1 MQHFK
6 VKFWNW
12 GPLTIRNNNMT
23 CVHFFLANNH
33 PTLHSFSQSCRVYIN
48 LRLSGNGFQMQ
59 IVFPY
64 S

>member
-33 PTLHSFSQSCRVYIN
+33 STLPYT
-48 LRLSGNGFQMQ
+48 L
-59 IVFPY
+59 FPKA
-64 S
+64 SECI